1 MFCSDCDPAD
11 VADFDSRLRAE
22 PAAPLGTPI
31 AVTEAR
37 WGSVPRVYIETA
49 GDKLLSPKMQKQLY
63 TASPCDQVLTL
74 NASHAPFLSMPD
86 ALVDHLL
93 AL

>member
-1 MFCSDCDPAD
+1 M
-11 VADFDSRLRAE
+11 
-22 PAAPLGTPI
+22 APLGTPI